1 MRTVTNIAAETPA
14 HVGFAQKVRAP
25 GGYRGKSMSTATCE
39 LQLPPDMKPAF
50 TPLRRI
56 GPVVEGGS
64 GPGSTSD
71 MRSGSFTSGRRKS
84 MMDYDKPRGVNSF
97 QTYKKISGTMSGT
110 GTAAVLG
117 SAGTSGSAQ
126 GVLLQGENVDE
137 TLAALDIGIGYKSPR
152 RGSGPTHSPRVS
164 ESEKS

>member
-1 MRTVTNIAAETPA
+1 MRAVTNIAAEAPA
-14 HVGFAQKVRAP
+14 HVLFAQKVRPP
-25 GGYRGKSMSTATCE
+25 GGYRAKSMSTATCE

-64 GPGSTSD
+64 SPGSTSD
-71 MRSGSFTSGRRKS
+71 MRQGSFSSGRRKS
-84 MMDYDKPRGVNSF
+84 MMDYDKPRGATSF

-110 GTAAVLG
+110 AAAAVA
-117 SAGTSGSAQ
+117 SASGSAQ
-126 GVLLQGENVDE
+126 GLQGENLDE
-137 TLAALDIGIGYKSPR
+137 TLAALDIGIGGYKSPR
-152 RGSGPTHSPRVS
+152 RGSGATHSPRVS